1 MDFHIIDI
9 EQDPRREQYAYF
21 RSLAN
26 PYVGLTVNV
35 DVTALLEWT
44 KSTHGNFFLSFL
56 YAAIRAANSVPEL
69 RRRIRGEQVV
79 EYENCPSSHTVAL
92 DNGAYCYCRLTAD
105 GLLGDFLP
113 YAAEAQKQ
121 AREHPSLDDG
131 EDGESLFFVS
141 CVPWLSYTSIIQPVP
156 VPADSNPRITWGKY
170 FWQGEQ
176 TLMPVTLLAH
186 HALVDGI
193 HIARFYEALDR
204 ELAAITLGKIL

>member
-1 MDFHIIDI
+1 MDFRIVDM

-26 PYVGLTVNV
+26 PYVGLTVHV

-44 KSTHGNFFLSFL
+44 KTSHSNFFLSVL
-56 YAAIRAANSVPEL
+56 YAAVRAANSVPEL

-92 DNGAYCYCRLTAD
+92 DNGSYCYCRLEMEKPLAE
-105 GLLGDFLP
+105 FLP
-113 YAAEAQKQ
+113 YAAEAQDY
-121 AREHPSLDDG
+121 ARNHLALADG

-141 CVPWLSYTSIIQPVP
+141 CVPWLSYTSMIQPVP

-176 TLMPVTLLAH
+176 TLVPVTLLAH

-193 HIARFYEALDR
+193 HIARFYEVLDR
-204 ELAAITLGKIL
+204 ELAAITSGKRL

>member
-1 MDFHIIDI
+1 MDFRVIDM
-9 EQDPRREQYAYF
+9 EQDPRREQYDYF

-26 PYVGLTVNV
+26 PYVGVTVNV

-44 KSTHGNFFLSFL
+44 KANHSSFFLSFL
-56 YAAIRAANSVPEL
+56 YATVRAANSVPEL
-69 RRRIRGEQVV
+69 RRRIRGEQMV
-79 EYENCPSSHTVAL
+79 EYANCPSSHTVAL
-92 DNGAYCYCRLTAD
+92 GNGSYCYCQLEVNRTLE
-105 GLLGDFLP
+105 DFLA
-113 YAAEAQKQ
+113 YAAEAQDY
-121 AREHPSLDDG
+121 ARDHPTLEDG

-141 CVPWLSYTSIIQPVP
+141 CVPWLSYTSMIQPVP

-170 FWQGEQ
+170 FRQGEQ

-204 ELAAITLGKIL
+204 EMAAIT

>member
-1 MDFHIIDI
+1 MECRVINM
-9 EQDPRREQYAYF
+9 EQAPRREQYAYF
-21 RSLAN
+21 RTFAN

-35 DVTALLEWT
+35 DITGLMPGKARGESLFLLT
-44 KSTHGNFFLSFL
+44 L
-56 YAAIRAANSVPEL
+56 YAVSRAANSVPEL

-79 EYENCPSSHTVAL
+79 EYANCPSSHTVAL
-92 DNGAYCYCRLTAD
+92 DNGAYCYCQLEVNRTLE
-105 GLLGDFLP
+105 DFLV
-113 YAAEAQKQ
+113 YAAEAQDY
-121 AREHPSLDDG
+121 ARDHPTLEDG

-141 CVPWLSYTSIIQPVP
+141 CVPWLSYTSMIQPVP

-170 FWQGEQ
+170 FRQGEQ

-204 ELAAITLGKIL
+204 EMAAIT

>member
-1 MDFHIIDI
+1 MDFRIMDM

-44 KSTHGNFFLSFL
+44 KATHSNFFLSFL
-56 YAAIRAANSVPEL
+56 YAAVRAANSVPEL

-92 DNGAYCYCRLTAD
+92 DNGVYCYCHLEMDKPLAE
-105 GLLGDFLP
+105 FLP
-113 YAAEAQKQ
+113 YAAAAQEQ
-121 AREHPSLDDG
+121 AREQPSLDDG

-141 CVPWLSYTSIIQPVP
+141 CVPWLSYTSMIQPVP

-170 FWQGEQ
+170 FRQGEQ

-204 ELAAITLGKIL
+204 ELTAITTGKRP